1 MSIFNF
7 KEFSIKQDR
16 CAMKIGTDAVL
27 LGAWASVAQAASILD
42 IGTGTGLLALM
53 SAQRNKLAQIDA
65 VEIEQEATEQ
75 ANDNF
80 SKSPWSNR
88 LNCINLSIQNYQS
101 TTPRLYDSIITNPPY
116 FDINS
121 STAITKEARSK
132 ARTTEYLPKNELI
145 SSTFEL
151 LSPTGNLSL
160 ILPLEE
166 GNIFILSAQ
175 KYAFYLKRKTFVI
188 PKIGKKA
195 NRLLIELVKYPCV
208 CQEKELVLR
217 SLEKGPH
224 NYTEEFKKL
233 HQRFYLFL

>member
-1 MSIFNF
+1 
-7 KEFSIKQDR
+7 
-16 CAMKIGTDAVL
+16 MKIGTDAVL

-65 VEIEQEATEQ
+65 VEIDKEAAEQ

-101 TTPRLYDSIITNPPY
+101 TSPRLYDSIITNPPY
-116 FDINS
+116 FDCNNS
-121 STAITKEARSK
+121 TSIVEGARRK

-145 SSTFEL
+145 STAFSL
-151 LSPTGNLSL
+151 LNPSGNLSL
-160 ILPLEE
+160 ILPLKE
-166 GNIFILSAQ
+166 GNMFLSSAE
-175 KYAFYLKRKTFVI
+175 KHAFYIKRKVYVI
-188 PKIGKKA
+188 PKINKNA
-195 NRLLIELVKYPCV
+195 NRLLIELVKYPCDY
-208 CQEKELVLR
+208 QEQELVLR